1 MLLAVCN
8 AKYEFIMVDIG
19 DSGRQSGGSAYNN
32 SQLRFSNES
41 NALNLPDPDIV
52 VSNPENVLAYVFVAD
67 VALGLKCHTMKPYP
81 DQKIASDQRVVN
93 HGRSRGRIIIEN
105 AFGIASSRFQIFCRP
120 IIAITDKV
128 ILSKKAV

>member
-19 DSGRQSGGSAYNN
+19 DSGRQSGGSVYNN

-67 VALGLKCHTMKPYP
+67 VALGLKCHTMNLYP
-81 DQKIASDQRVVN
+81 DQKIASDERVN
-93 HGRSRGRIIIEN
+93 HRRSRGRIITEN

-128 ILSKKAV
+128 ILSTKAV